1 MVLSITLNKYKQMKQ
16 DAFDKMMGYSMEY
29 VKQLA
34 KQVKYINRNSIVKL
48 NLNSYDKKKNP
59 KS

>member
-1 MVLSITLNKYKQMKQ
+1 MKQ
-16 DAFDKMMGYSMEY
+16 DAFYKMMGYSMEY

-34 KQVKYINRNSIVKL
+34 KQVKYINRNSGIKL